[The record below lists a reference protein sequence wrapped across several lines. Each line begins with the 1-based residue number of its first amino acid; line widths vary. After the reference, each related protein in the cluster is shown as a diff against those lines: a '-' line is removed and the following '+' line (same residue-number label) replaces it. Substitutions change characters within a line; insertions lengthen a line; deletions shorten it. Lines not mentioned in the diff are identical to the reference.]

1 MEILFPFVE
10 GFKMKETRIY
20 LNKILLFLII
30 IKQNIIFS
38 LVGNESKA
46 VQGTQKCRFSDCSV
60 IFRFIFSDAAWMYEL
75 KAQHPHISV
84 LECVCVG
91 TQHPHISVL
100 KCVCGGNTASS
111 YISLKVCVYK
121 G

>member
-10 GFKMKETRIY
+10 GFKMKETRID
-20 LNKILLFLII
+20 LNKILLLLII

-46 VQGTQKCRFSDCSV
+46 VQGTQKCRFSDSSV

-91 TQHPHISVL
+91 TQHPHISPKV
-100 KCVCGGNTASS
+100 CVCGGEHCILIYQS
-111 YISLKVCVYK
+111 
-121 G
+121 

>member
-1 MEILFPFVE
+1 MEIFFPFVE
-10 GFKMKETRIY
+10 GFKMKETRID

-46 VQGTQKCRFSDCSV
+46 VQGTQKCRFSDSSV

-100 KCVCGGNTASS
+100 KCVCGGILHPH
-111 YISLKVCVYK
+111 ISVLKCVCMR